1 MKKFR
6 ESENKELKKVAED
19 LINKWKLIIHKPE
32 VPKKEVEADKP
43 KINIEDYLIND
54 EDKSS
59 KKRNNTLISIE
70 F

>member
-1 MKKFR
+1 MKKFK

-43 KINIEDYLIND
+43 KINIED
-54 EDKSS
+54 
-59 KKRNNTLISIE
+59 
-70 F
+70 